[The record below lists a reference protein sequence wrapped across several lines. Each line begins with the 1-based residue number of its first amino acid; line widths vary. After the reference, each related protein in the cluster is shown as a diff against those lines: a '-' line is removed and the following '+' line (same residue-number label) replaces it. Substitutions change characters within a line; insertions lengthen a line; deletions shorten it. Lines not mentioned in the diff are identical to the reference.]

1 VPDARC
7 RGLRA
12 LRPYQRPDDTPSA
25 AVWIRMC
32 FQDKIHMCVCFQ
44 DKINMPPVQ
53 DYDACCLILLH
64 RVTQATLSC
73 PICHHIIELHELD
86 QCKARSRRALTSTAA
101 GGRDATS
108 PPGAGAGEPRARA
121 RAGRAG
127 CGLAAGCVSRRA
139 PRGIQGRARATS
151 PARER
156 GRVFSFSRERTG
168 TRNT

>member
-108 PPGAGAGEPRARA
+108 PPGAGADEL
-121 RAGRAG
+121 RAG
-127 CGLAAGCVSRRA
+127 SRV
-139 PRGIQGRARATS
+139 GRAR
-151 PARER
+151 PRRR
-156 GRVFSFSRERTG
+156 GSGDASFLFLASEPVRGIHDRWQWWVIF
-168 TRNT
+168 NQLHQI